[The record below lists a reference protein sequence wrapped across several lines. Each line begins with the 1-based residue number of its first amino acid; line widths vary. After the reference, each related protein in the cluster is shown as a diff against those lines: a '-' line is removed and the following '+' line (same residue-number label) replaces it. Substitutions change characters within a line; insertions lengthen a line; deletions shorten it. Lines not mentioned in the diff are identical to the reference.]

1 MSGPCR
7 LIVFSLFAV
16 QMHSQQTYV
25 TQFDAF
31 AGYTYLNSLHVGF
44 AEHGFHTQFGANVWT
59 WLSVGFDYSVSTGD
73 LTLTPDLLLPS
84 LQQLLAAQLA
94 QLAAAGL
101 LPPGYKLAI
110 PVSSLTQTFAGGPQ
124 IAFRHW
130 KTVTI
135 FVRPSVGLVR
145 ESATPHATDPINAAV
160 NAQLARS
167 GTKRGTKRDTTPF
180 YGFGGGVDRTFRG
193 TWACESRATSCA
205 TICSATCSK
214 IRGTPSGCQPDHAST
229 SAGTSALRRV
239 CSRAPGP
246 TQTEARL
253 GNPMMSPAA

>member
-31 AGYTYLNSLHVGF
+31 AGYTYLNSPHVGL

-59 WLSVGFDYSVSTGD
+59 WLAVGFDYSVSTGD

-124 IAFRHW
+124 FAFRHW

-160 NAQLARS
+160 IAQLAPS
-167 GTKRGTKRDTTPF
+167 GTKRDTTPF
-180 YGFGGGVDRTFRG
+180 YGFGGGVDLNF
-193 TWACESRATSCA
+193 SRHVGVR
-205 TICSATCSK
+205 IQGDFV
-214 IRGTPSGCQPDHAST
+214 RDHLFSDLLKDSRNT
-229 SAGTSALRRV
+229 VRLSVGPCFNFGRNI
-239 CSRAPGP
+239 RAPASVQQS
-246 TQTEARL
+246 TRTHAD
-253 GNPMMSPAA
+253 